1 LTTIVASVSH
11 GCIAADRR
19 MTCEGPIAHVA
30 KIHRTSDGNLYAM
43 AGDCMMALAFLQ
55 KWWGAPNR
63 SYERLMKM
71 ISEDARSD
79 FSLLE
84 LSPAGLAIIDGWGVR
99 LPLLDQ
105 VYGIGTGAPIAV
117 SHVRKGMHPGEAI
130 LEAPSLDEFSGVHA
144 DFPPQIEYLDL
155 PAVLQPRKRTR
166 KCRPPK
172 LQP

>member
-1 LTTIVASVSH
+1 
-11 GCIAADRR
+11 
-19 MTCEGPIAHVA
+19 MTSEGPIAHVA
-30 KIHRTSDGNLYAM
+30 KIHRTADGNLYAM

-55 KWWGAPNR
+55 KWWSVPNR

-105 VYGIGTGAPIAV
+105 IYGIGTGAMIAV

-130 LEAPSLDEFSGVHA
+130 LETPSLDEYSGVHA
-144 DFPPQIEYLDL
+144 DIPPQVEYLDM
-155 PAVLQPRKRTR
+155 
-166 KCRPPK
+166 PK
-172 LQP
+172 LNVKRGRK